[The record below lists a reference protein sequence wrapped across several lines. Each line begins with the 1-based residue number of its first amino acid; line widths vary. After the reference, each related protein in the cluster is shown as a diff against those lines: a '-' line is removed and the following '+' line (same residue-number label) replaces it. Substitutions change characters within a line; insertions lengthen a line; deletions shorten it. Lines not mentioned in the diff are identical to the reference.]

1 MGVGCLLKTPEL
13 FDSTPNGRADR
24 WETGGGMW
32 VQIPPVNQV
41 RRSTSNL
48 LKYLTRQNRRVI
60 MKAQNKK
67 GREKMALTI
76 GNWILIA
83 ILVII
88 GLVSIGYGLYK
99 QDGVAPY
106 VVGGIVIVL
115 AVVLIFVF
123 NWYHKNTAS
132 GVRNYKDFTSEMSN
146 GIDREITIT
155 AEDGREIFH
164 YEGKV
169 DIETKHEGNGNYIC
183 FETQDGKRY
192 LIYYGIQDTL
202 LIIEK

>member
-1 MGVGCLLKTPEL
+1 
-13 FDSTPNGRADR
+13 
-24 WETGGGMW
+24 
-32 VQIPPVNQV
+32 
-41 RRSTSNL
+41 
-48 LKYLTRQNRRVI
+48 
-60 MKAQNKK
+60 
-67 GREKMALTI
+67 MALTI
-76 GNWILIA
+76 GNWVLIA
-83 ILVII
+83 IIAII
-88 GLVSIGYGLYK
+88 GIGCIIYGIY
-99 QDGVAPY
+99 DGDTPGAII
-106 VVGGIVIVL
+106 GGIACICVGI
-115 AVVLIFVF
+115 VLIFVF

-132 GVRNYKDFTSEMSN
+132 GVRNYKDFTSEMEN

-155 AEDGREIFH
+155 AEDGREIFR

>member
-1 MGVGCLLKTPEL
+1 
-13 FDSTPNGRADR
+13 
-24 WETGGGMW
+24 
-32 VQIPPVNQV
+32 
-41 RRSTSNL
+41 
-48 LKYLTRQNRRVI
+48 
-60 MKAQNKK
+60 
-67 GREKMALTI
+67 MALTI

-83 ILVII
+83 IIAII
-88 GLVSIGYGLYK
+88 GIGLGLYGIYDGNSTKAIIGGIALVCVSIIL
-99 QDGVAPY
+99 VF
-106 VVGGIVIVL
+106 VL
-115 AVVLIFVF
+115 

-132 GVRNYKDFTSEMSN
+132 GVRSYKDFTSEMEN

-169 DIETKHEGNGNYIC
+169 DIETDHEGSANYIC

>member
-1 MGVGCLLKTPEL
+1 
-13 FDSTPNGRADR
+13 
-24 WETGGGMW
+24 
-32 VQIPPVNQV
+32 
-41 RRSTSNL
+41 
-48 LKYLTRQNRRVI
+48 
-60 MKAQNKK
+60 
-67 GREKMALTI
+67 MALTI
-76 GNWILIA
+76 GEWILVVVLA
-83 ILVII
+83 II
-88 GLVSIGYGLYK
+88 GIGCVAYGIYDRHTPK
-99 QDGVAPY
+99 AII
-106 VVGGIVIVL
+106 GGIACVCISII
-115 AVVLIFVF
+115 LIFAC

-132 GVRNYKDFTSEMSN
+132 GVRSYKDFTSEMEN

-169 DIETKHEGNGNYIC
+169 DIETAHEGNANYIC

>member
-1 MGVGCLLKTPEL
+1 
-13 FDSTPNGRADR
+13 
-24 WETGGGMW
+24 
-32 VQIPPVNQV
+32 
-41 RRSTSNL
+41 
-48 LKYLTRQNRRVI
+48 
-60 MKAQNKK
+60 
-67 GREKMALTI
+67 MALTI
-76 GNWILIA
+76 GNWVLIA
-83 ILVII
+83 IFALLGI
-88 GLVSIGYGLYK
+88 GCIAYGIY
-99 QDGVAPY
+99 DGEHKATI
-106 VVGGIVIVL
+106 GGIALICMGII
-115 AVVLIFVF
+115 LIFVF

-132 GVRNYKDFTSEMSN
+132 GVRNYKDFTSEMEN

>member
-1 MGVGCLLKTPEL
+1 
-13 FDSTPNGRADR
+13 
-24 WETGGGMW
+24 
-32 VQIPPVNQV
+32 
-41 RRSTSNL
+41 
-48 LKYLTRQNRRVI
+48 
-60 MKAQNKK
+60 
-67 GREKMALTI
+67 MALTI

-83 ILVII
+83 IFAILGIGCII
-88 GLVSIGYGLYK
+88 GGIYEGENK
-99 QDGVAPY
+99 AII
-106 VVGGIVIVL
+106 GGIALICIGII
-115 AVVLIFVF
+115 LIFVF
-123 NWYHKNTAS
+123 NWYHKSTAS
-132 GVRNYKDFTSEMSN
+132 GLRSYKDFTSEMEN

-169 DIETKHEGNGNYIC
+169 DIETDHEGSANYIC